1 MKKLL
6 FIYNPH
12 AGKGQ
17 IRAKLADVLDIFTKA
32 GWLVTVRPTQGKSDA
47 TYTAAQL
54 GGGFDRLV
62 CCGGDGTLHEVV
74 TGLME
79 SSRRP
84 ELGYIPAG
92 TTNDYSRNLKLPKGY
107 EAMAAVAAEGVP
119 RPVDIGRFN
128 ERYFVYVAAFG
139 AFTDVAY
146 DTPQQVKNMFGHLA
160 YVLEGIS
167 RLGSLKGYQARVE
180 YDGGVLEE
188 EFIFG
193 MVSNTVSV
201 GGMLGLPASSVALDD
216 GLLEVVLVRTPR
228 NPMEL
233 QGVIAALMK
242 QTTDE
247 AAGVRGFHTSRLKI
261 TCAEE
266 TPWTLDG
273 EFGGDHD
280 VVEIHNLQK
289 QLQIMVPAK
298 YISELS
304 EDGKAV
310 EEKGEEP

>member
-1 MKKLL
+1 MKRLL
-6 FIYNPH
+6 FLSNPQ
-12 AGKGQ
+12 AGKG
-17 IRAKLADVLDIFTKA
+17 IIKNHLSAVVDIFTKA

-47 TYTAAQL
+47 TYAAAQL
-54 GGGFDRLV
+54 GGAFDRVV

-79 SSRRP
+79 LERRP
-84 ELGYIPAG
+84 EVGYIPAG
-92 TTNDYSRNLKLPKGY
+92 TTNDFSRNLKLPKGY
-107 EAMAAVAAEGVP
+107 DALAATAAEGFP

-128 ERYFVYVAAFG
+128 DRYFVYVAAFG

-160 YVLEGIS
+160 YVLEGIA
-167 RLGSLKGYQARVE
+167 RLGNLKGYQARVE
-180 YDGGVLEE
+180 YDGGVLED

-201 GGMLGLPASSVALDD
+201 GGMLGLPADSVALDD
-216 GLLEVVLVRTPR
+216 GLLEAIMVRTPR
-228 NPMEL
+228 TPLEL

-247 AAGVRGFHTSRLKI
+247 AAGVLGFHTSRLKI
-261 TCAEE
+261 TCADE

-273 EFGGDHD
+273 EYGGEHSF
-280 VVEIHNLQK
+280 VRIEAQK
-289 QLQIMVPAK
+289 HAM
-298 YISELS
+298 ELVLNPEKS
-304 EDGKAV
+304 PEALKA
-310 EEKGEEP
+310 E

>member
-1 MKKLL
+1 M
-6 FIYNPH
+6 
-12 AGKGQ
+12 AGD
-17 IRAKLADVLDIFTKA
+17 RP
-32 GWLVTVRPTQGKSDA
+32 PTQGKADA
-47 TYTAAQL
+47 TYTAAWL
-54 GGGFDRLV
+54 GGEFDRLV

-79 SSRRP
+79 VSHRP

-107 EAMAAVAAEGVP
+107 EAMAAAAAEGVP

-128 ERYFVYVAAFG
+128 DRYFVYVAAFG

-167 RLGSLKGYQARVE
+167 RLGNLKGYQARVE

-201 GGMLGLPASSVALDD
+201 GGMLGLPPT
-216 GLLEVVLVRTPR
+216 RWPW
-228 NPMEL
+228 
-233 QGVIAALMK
+233 
-242 QTTDE
+242 TT
-247 AAGVRGFHTSRLKI
+247 GCWRWCW
-261 TCAEE
+261 CAPPG
-266 TPWTLDG
+266 TPWSSRG
-273 EFGGDHD
+273 
-280 VVEIHNLQK
+280 
-289 QLQIMVPAK
+289 P
-298 YISELS
+298 S
-304 EDGKAV
+304 
-310 EEKGEEP
+310 PP

>member
-32 GWLVTVRPTQGKSDA
+32 GWLVTVRPTQSKSDA
-47 TYTAAQL
+47 TYTAAWL
-54 GGGFDRLV
+54 GGEYDRLV

-79 SSRRP
+79 LERRP
-84 ELGYIPAG
+84 EVGYIPAG
-92 TTNDYSRNLKLPKGY
+92 TTNDFSRNLKLPKGY
-107 EAMAAVAAEGVP
+107 DALAATAAEGFP

-128 ERYFVYVAAFG
+128 DRYFVYVAAFG

-160 YVLEGIS
+160 YVLEGIA
-167 RLGSLKGYQARVE
+167 RLGNLKGYQARVE
-180 YDGGVLEE
+180 YDGGVLED

-201 GGMLGLPASSVALDD
+201 GGMLGLPADTVALDD
-216 GLLEVVLVRTPR
+216 GLLEAVLVRTPR

-233 QGVIAALMK
+233 QGVITALMK

-247 AAGVRGFHTSRLKI
+247 AAGVLGFHTSRLKI
-261 TCAEE
+261 TCADE

-273 EFGGDHD
+273 EYGGAPK
-280 VVEIHNLQK
+280 VAEIAACRH
-289 QLQIMVPAK
+289 
-298 YISELS
+298 
-304 EDGKAV
+304 AV
-310 EEKGEEP
+310 NIVYGA

>member
-201 GGMLGLPASSVALDD
+201 GGMLGLPADSVALDD

-233 QGVIAALMK
+233 QGAITALMK

-273 EFGGDHD
+273 EYGGAPH
-280 VVEIHNLQK
+280 VAEIAACRH
-289 QLQIMVPAK
+289 
-298 YISELS
+298 
-304 EDGKAV
+304 AV
-310 EEKGEEP
+310 TIVYGA

>member
-6 FIYNPH
+6 VIYNPH

-47 TYTAAQL
+47 TYAAAQL
-54 GGGFDRLV
+54 GGAFDRVV

-74 TGLME
+74 TGLMALE
-79 SSRRP
+79 RRP
-84 ELGYIPAG
+84 EVGYIPAG
-92 TTNDYSRNLKLPKGY
+92 TTNDFSRNLKLPKGY
-107 EAMAAVAAEGVP
+107 DALAATAAEGFP

-128 ERYFVYVAAFG
+128 DRYFVYVAAFG

-160 YVLEGIS
+160 YVLEGIA
-167 RLGSLKGYQARVE
+167 RLGNLKGYQARVE
-180 YDGGVLEE
+180 YDGGVLED

-201 GGMLGLPASSVALDD
+201 GGMLGLPADTVALDD
-216 GLLEVVLVRTPR
+216 GLLEAIMVRTPR
-228 NPMEL
+228 TPL
-233 QGVIAALMK
+233 
-242 QTTDE
+242 
-247 AAGVRGFHTSRLKI
+247 AAGVLGFHPSRLKI
-261 TCAEE
+261 TCADE

-273 EFGGDHD
+273 EYGGSPQAA
-280 VVEIHNLQK
+280 EITACRH
-289 QLQIMVPAK
+289 
-298 YISELS
+298 
-304 EDGKAV
+304 AV
-310 EEKGEEP
+310 NIVYGA